1 MATRDSHA
9 LLSHWNQ
16 EKSGGGRWKEGARLG
31 PRASTYNGAPVQ
43 RSLRSKVGT
52 IHDGGRAFRQAEMT
66 RLIDCECET
75 TNMSRKASR
84 RTEIIPLIPENRRD

>member
-31 PRASTYNGAPVQ
+31 PRATTYKGALVQ

-52 IHDGGRAFRQAEMT
+52 THDGGRAFRQAEMT
-66 RLIDCECET
+66 RVIAGERET
-75 TNMSRKASR
+75 TNMSRKVSR
-84 RTEIIPLIPENRRD
+84 MAEIIPLIPANSSD